1 MRLFVF
7 RHRAVAG
14 RLLSPAFCH
23 SRACGET
30 GSGEVMKRDGRDREL
45 SGPQPLMVRLFDV
58 ALSFQGRGGRHEP
71 TAYLKGDDMIDLNR
85 SRSGIFYPHELEWMV
100 QELRKG
106 DKPDEPTD
114 EREERARSIVIR
126 RDRLREAVPD
136 A

>member
-1 MRLFVF
+1 
-7 RHRAVAG
+7 
-14 RLLSPAFCH
+14 
-23 SRACGET
+23 
-30 GSGEVMKRDGRDREL
+30 
-45 SGPQPLMVRLFDV
+45 
-58 ALSFQGRGGRHEP
+58 
-71 TAYLKGDDMIDLNR
+71 MIDLNR